1 MAIVNINVSV
11 TNPPKPS
18 QLLKSGAMI
27 SAGGTT
33 LAAGT
38 YKLLTSATDLTTIVT
53 PDKTIA
59 TIVWA
64 TNVVTVTLSAPHGWT
79 TGDLIPVVISGVAPT
94 GYNGAY
100 TATITSTTAFT
111 YPLATSPGTATTM
124 GKVTAVTTLEVQQ
137 MNTTFWAQGASR
149 AVYVLELGE
158 VSNTAAITALA
169 TFIAGDVSLG
179 NTYQTFFSYLVPREW
194 DDESTFKTLVNN
206 YTSPGSLVKFFV
218 STTISTYEGWVTGKY
233 PNVFAG
239 VEAPGIGSTEFSMA
253 GPFQSSL
260 ANDPGSSNMVP
271 PMAYRF
277 MYGVT
282 EYPPAGNGTL
292 LKTLQDNNIN
302 YIGSAAEGGL
312 SNKMLVAG
320 HMLDGNP
327 FNYWYAVAW
336 CAINL
341 ELDLANEV
349 INGSNTTIN
358 PLYYEQR
365 GIDRLQNRS
374 LKTLRSGI
382 SYGLILGQV
391 IDTRLNQ
398 SDFNDAFN
406 KGSYA
411 GNAVINAVPFSSYTG
426 LNPSDYADGKYNGL
440 SAVITPKRGFE
451 SITFNLNVT
460 NFVGA

>member
-18 QLLKSGAMI
+18 NLLKSGALV
-27 SAGGTT
+27 STGGTT
-33 LAAGT
+33 LTPGSFQ
-38 YKLLTSATDLTTIVT
+38 LLTSKDDLKSLVSPAKVISA
-53 PDKTIA
+53 IA
-59 TIVWA
+59 WA
-64 TNVVTVTLSAPHGWT
+64 TNTVTVTLVESLGWSD
-79 TGDLIPVVISGVAPT
+79 GDKVPVFIDGVAPK

-100 TATITSTTAFT
+100 TATVTGDKTLT
-111 YPLATSPGTATTM
+111 YTLNTDPGSATTM
-124 GKVTAVTTLEVQQ
+124 GTVTAVAAGEIQQ
-137 MNTTFWAQGASR
+137 MNTTYWAQGTSR

-158 VSNTAAITALA
+158 LSVPAAVAALGN
-169 TFIAGDVSLG
+169 FIDEDISLG
-179 NTYQTFFSYLVPREW
+179 NTYQKFFSYLVPREW
-194 DDESTFKTLVNN
+194 DTETTFKTLANN

-218 STTISTYEGWVTGKY
+218 TTTIATYEAWVSGKY

-239 VEAPGIGSTEFSMA
+239 VEAPAIGATEFSMA
-253 GPFQSSL
+253 APFQSSL

-302 YIGSAAEGGL
+302 YIGTAAEGGL

-320 HMLDGNP
+320 HMLDGMP
-327 FNYWYAVAW
+327 FNYWYSVAW

-349 INGSNTTIN
+349 INGSNTTTN

-365 GIDRLQNRS
+365 GIDRLQNRA

-391 IDTRLNQ
+391 IDTRLTQ
-398 SDFNDAFN
+398 DAFN
-406 KGSYA
+406 EAYENGTYA
-411 GNAVINAVPFSSYTG
+411 GSAVINAVPFASYTS
-426 LNPSDYADGKYNGL
+426 LNQSDYADGKYNGL

>member
-11 TNPPKPS
+11 TSPPKPS
-18 QLLKSGAMI
+18 QLLKSGALV
-27 SAGGTT
+27 STGGTT
-33 LAAGT
+33 LAAGS
-38 YKLLTSATDLTTIVT
+38 YQLLTSKDDLKNIVA
-53 PDKTIA
+53 PAKAISSLA
-59 TIVWA
+59 WA
-64 TNVVTVTLSAPHGWT
+64 GNTVTVTLSENHGWSIDET
-79 TGDLIPVVISGVAPT
+79 IPVVISGAAPAA
-94 GYNGAY
+94 YNGAF
-100 TATITSTTAFT
+100 TASVTGEKTFT
-111 YPLATSPGTATTM
+111 YPLNSEPGTAT
-124 GKVTAVTTLEVQQ
+124 VTGTVTSVAAGELQQ
-137 MNTTFWAQGASR
+137 MNTTYWAQGTSR

-158 VSNTAAITALA
+158 MKVKSAVAALG
-169 TFIAGDVSLG
+169 TFIDEDTSLG
-179 NTYQTFFSYLVPREW
+179 NTYQKFFSYLVPREW
-194 DDESTFKTLVNN
+194 DAEPTFKTLANN
-206 YTSPGSLVKFFV
+206 YTSPGALVKFFV
-218 STTISTYEGWVTGKY
+218 TTTIATYQEWVSGKY

-239 VEAPGIGSTEFSMA
+239 VEAPSIGATEFSMA
-253 GPFQSSL
+253 APFQSSL

-292 LKTLQDNNIN
+292 LKTLQDNHIN
-302 YIGSAAEGGL
+302 YIGTAAEGGL

-320 HMLDGNP
+320 HMLDGMP
-327 FNYWYAVAW
+327 FNYWYSVAW

-349 INGSNTTIN
+349 INGSNTTVN
-358 PLYYEQR
+358 PLYYDQQ
-365 GIDRLQNRS
+365 GIGRLQRRA

-391 IDTRLNQ
+391 IDTQLTQ
-398 SDFNDAFN
+398 ESFNAEYE

-411 GNAVINAVPFSSYTG
+411 GNAVINAVPFADYTS
-426 LNPSDYADGKYNGL
+426 LNQSDYADGKYNGL
-440 SAVITPKRGFE
+440 SAVVTPRRGFE

>member
-18 QLLKSGAMI
+18 NLLKSGALV
-27 SAGGTT
+27 STGGTT
-33 LAAGT
+33 LTPGSFQ
-38 YKLLTSATDLTTIVT
+38 LLTSKDDLKSLVSPAKAISA
-53 PDKTIA
+53 IA
-59 TIVWA
+59 WA
-64 TNVVTVTLSAPHGWT
+64 TNTVTVTLVESPGWSD
-79 TGDLIPVVISGVAPT
+79 GDKVPVFIDGVAPK

-100 TATITSTTAFT
+100 TATVTGDKTLT
-111 YPLATSPGTATTM
+111 YTLNTDPGSATTM
-124 GKVTAVTTLEVQQ
+124 GTVTAVAAGEIQQ
-137 MNTTFWAQGASR
+137 MNTTYWAQGTSR

-158 VSNTAAITALA
+158 LSVPAAVAALGN
-169 TFIAGDVSLG
+169 FIDEDISLG
-179 NTYQTFFSYLVPREW
+179 NTYQKFFSYLVPREW
-194 DDESTFKTLVNN
+194 DTETTFKTLANN

-218 STTISTYEGWVTGKY
+218 TTTIATYEAWVSGKY

-239 VEAPGIGSTEFSMA
+239 VEAPAIGATEFSMA
-253 GPFQSSL
+253 APFQSSL

-302 YIGSAAEGGL
+302 YIGTAAEGGL

-320 HMLDGNP
+320 HMLDGMP
-327 FNYWYAVAW
+327 FNYWYSVAW

-349 INGSNTTIN
+349 INGSNTTTN

-365 GIDRLQNRS
+365 GIDRLQNRA

-391 IDTRLNQ
+391 IDTRLTQ
-398 SDFNDAFN
+398 DAFN
-406 KGSYA
+406 EAYEKGTYA
-411 GNAVINAVPFSSYTG
+411 G
-426 LNPSDYADGKYNGL
+426 